1 MCHCIAWQT
10 KWVSTLSVGPV
21 GDSGLSLVCVIALL
35 PERGSNGPLSLFC
48 GIAQ

>member
-21 GDSGLSLVCVIALL
+21 GDSGLGLVCVIAVSQKGALT
-35 PERGSNGPLSLFC
+35 GPFRYFVV
-48 GIAQ
+48 